1 MLSIVCLL
9 LAVLTASVFAASELK
24 VALHSKRLQMLKAI
38 ENNSRLSLAHDIPR
52 RASEAPGTHTFHS
65 QNSSEQISL
74 EALYDATNGDS
85 WTDSTSWNTTSDLN
99 AWFGVTATSKTVV
112 TCITLNA
119 NNLAGELFPSE

>member
-9 LAVLTASVFAASELK
+9 LAVLTVSVFAASELK
-24 VALHSKRLQMLKAI
+24 AARNSRRLQMLKDT
-38 ENNSRLSLAHDIPR
+38 ENNSHDLSR
-52 RASEAPGTHTFHS
+52 SVSEAVSTHTFHL

-112 TCITLNA
+112 TCIALNA
-119 NNLAGELFPSE
+119 NNLAGESYPSE